1 MSDYFAIV
9 ESSGA
14 IVAVCKGDMR
24 YFGDEIAGR
33 DTFPLDEPLPLK
45 SNSLYYYDY
54 ATASFF
60 STPHPTQH
68 HTFDYTTKQ
77 WIDPRSLDEIKAQKW
92 AEIKSHR
99 DQLEFGGFEF
109 DGNIYDSNQVSQG
122 RIMGAAVA
130 GIDQT
135 WTLANNTTVELTAQQ
150 LKELYAALQAH
161 IANAHERGRIAR
173 QLIFEA
179 ETQEQVESIQL

>member
-1 MSDYFAIV
+1 MKVRVLLNTDGSIKSILTGAPSLVDLNTPAQAYFVDDPNHIVDRTDYFD
-9 ESSGA
+9 S
-14 IVAVCKGDMR
+14 DMHD
-24 YFGDEIAGR
+24 FVSIGEA
-33 DTFPLDEPLPLK
+33 P
-45 SNSLYYYDY
+45 SNY
-54 ATASFF
+54 
-60 STPHPTQH
+60 HE
-68 HTFDYTTKQ
+68 FDYSFKQ

-92 AEIKSHR
+92 AEIKAMR

-122 RIMGAAVA
+122 RIMGAAGA

-161 IANAHERGRIAR
+161 IASVHERGRIAR
-173 QLIFEA
+173 QLIYES
-179 ETQEQVESIQL
+179 ETKEQVESIQL